1 MVDERPSGD
10 DKRALVSWLV
20 KQISY
25 HSDLYYNQAA
35 PEISDTEFDSLWS
48 ELKRLDP
55 HNPQLE
61 MVGSDSIP
69 GSEKVIHLF
78 PMRSLDKATTIK
90 EIHHFVSE
98 TTANGRQFVC
108 QPKLDGSAL
117 SIEYRRGRLVRAATR
132 GNGTR
137 GEDVTANARR
147 ISNVPESINWEGD
160 CHIRGEVIMPLSTF
174 YEKYSSIAPNP
185 RNLAAG
191 CLRQKTK
198 DSGKAKPEDLIFLA
212 YDVKFPDPNSSHPD
226 SPTPP
231 VFIFDSDSNDWLSTI
246 GIQIAGNTVI
256 AEEDSTKVT
265 EKISS
270 ITEYWTEKRGSIEW
284 EIDGVV
290 IKLDLISKRES
301 LGMTAHHPRW
311 ALAWKFPPEE
321 AHTVLMDVDWQVG
334 RTGTITPVARVAP
347 VTVSGVTVENV
358 TLHNPGE
365 VDRLQIAIGDK
376 VKIVRRGDVIPKI
389 VEVIGKAAKTDIEGR
404 THSGGSKFD
413 EELPDYS
420 QIIIPTLCPRCD
432 TNLIQDGAF
441 IRCTNMNCPSRLERT
456 ILYWARSL
464 EMDGIGE
471 KLAQQLCSEGLVKS
485 LPDLYNLEISD
496 ISNLERMGLKSA
508 TNVIKELESSKR
520 ISLSMFLSALGIP
533 GIGPELAT
541 SVANQVKSM
550 ENLLYLVNQRNEN
563 IDENNSAI
571 TQLIEIDGIGVKV
584 ANQILDGLTI
594 RMDTVKKLQTH
605 LDIYSESKP
614 LSNGSLSGNTFCITG
629 TLTRSRKEIALLIK
643 SNGGK
648 VVGSVSKNLN
658 YLLAGESAG
667 SKLENAISLGVQVIS
682 ESQLNE
688 MLEIEMP
695 AANVEE
701 NTQKSLMDF

>member
-212 YDVKFPDPNSSHPD
+212 YDVKFPDSNSSHPD
-226 SPTPP
+226 SPNPP
-231 VFIFDSDSNDWLSTI
+231 LFIFDSDSNDWLSTI

-256 AEEDSTKVT
+256 TEEDSTKVT

-404 THSGGSKFD
+404 THSDGSKFD

-441 IRCTNMNCPSRLERT
+441 LRCTNMNCPSRLERT

-485 LPDLYNLEISD
+485 LPDLYNLKISD

-541 SVANQVKSM
+541 SVANQVTSID
-550 ENLLYLVNQRNEN
+550 NLLYLVNQRNEN
-563 IDENNSAI
+563 IDGNNSAV

-658 YLLAGESAG
+658 YLLAGGSAG

>member
-347 VTVSGVTVENV
+347 VTVSGVTIENV

-404 THSGGSKFD
+404 THSDGSKFD

-541 SVANQVKSM
+541 SVANQVTSI

-563 IDENNSAI
+563 IDENNSAV

-584 ANQILDGLTI
+584 ANQILDGLSI
-594 RMDTVKKLQTH
+594 RMDMVKKLQTH